1 MPWAILVL
9 GLLITWQAWLGQS
22 RYNEVELHAEFEA
35 RVVDGANRVQLRMD
49 SYQQVL
55 RGVAGLLSAGAE
67 VDRQQFRAYVQALGL
82 AERFPGIQGV
92 GFNMLVPAQAREAHG
107 QAVRRSGV
115 PAYDLRP
122 PGARDPY
129 PSLGSIQPLARP
141 NLRASG
147 LSPVSEAPTRSA
159 QGRRRG
165 AGARV

>member
-92 GFNMLVPAQAREAHG
+92 G
-107 QAVRRSGV
+107 
-115 PAYDLRP
+115 
-122 PGARDPY
+122 
-129 PSLGSIQPLARP
+129 
-141 NLRASG
+141 ASA
-147 LSPVSEAPTRSA
+147 EAPSPHARAAAAARALAKA
-159 QGRRRG
+159 QGRTQAEALAYYNLLKERMKVQVKVPAPKPDKG
-165 AGARV
+165 DEVAAR